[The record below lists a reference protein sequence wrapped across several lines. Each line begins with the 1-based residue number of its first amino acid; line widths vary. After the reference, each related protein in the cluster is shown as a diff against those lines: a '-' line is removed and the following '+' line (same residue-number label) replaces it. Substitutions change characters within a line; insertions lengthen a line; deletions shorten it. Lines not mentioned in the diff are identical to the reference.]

1 MGFFSK
7 LLQGASKALQEE
19 RNRNQSRAKEYLKKN
34 GTNLSAEKKEK
45 LEKYIN
51 SNINFTSS
59 FSSSGSNKSTN
70 SSNGISLDEWERKWR
85 SIGTLS
91 SLSLSGLSDKVGV
104 YNARLN
110 GKIVY
115 IGRAV
120 EYTNGGFRKR
130 LSDYTRDSDSGRKHK
145 SGKLMYKNAD
155 DLQISIIETGS
166 DSEAA
171 EIAKKLEKYLIQKYS
186 PKWNYM
192 LKSKVF

>member
-7 LLQGASKALQEE
+7 LSYGFSKALQDA
-19 RNRNQSRAKEYLKKN
+19 RKQNQAKAKEYLKKN
-34 GTNLSAEKKEK
+34 GANLSAEKKEK
-45 LEKYIN
+45 IEKYIN
-51 SNINFTSS
+51 STVTITSS

-70 SSNGISLDEWERKWR
+70 SSNGLSLNDWERKWR

-104 YNARLN
+104 YSARLN

-120 EYTNGGFRKR
+120 EYNNGGFRKR

-145 SGKLMYKNAD
+145 SGKLMYKNAN

-171 EIAKKLEKYLIQKYS
+171 EIAKKLEKFLIQKYA
-186 PKWNYM
+186 PEWNFM